1 MRALRL
7 YCLRG
12 VAGLAI
18 ATAALASVAA
28 QEAPTLRER
37 QRALGRTISEQP
49 ANLEAMFEYAL
60 VSTQL
65 EDHEQAIA
73 TLERM
78 LIFNPDLPRVQLEL
92 GVAYF
97 RLGAYD
103 VSRFYFEQVLSD
115 DPPEA
120 VASRVA
126 GFIAEIDRRTARNS
140 VTGLFAI
147 GPIYSTNAN
156 LGPPDREI
164 RSQFFPGGV
173 AFIDEDSVAKSDFGV
188 QAGLSLTHT
197 YDLRRPND
205 DAWISTVAYGG
216 RRFRDEKDGAFDAI
230 TVTTGPRLALD
241 DEAFGL
247 KARPFISGGLV
258 RSGNEPLYGEVGAG
272 AEVTQTITPSLSVF
286 GVGTLDWRDFESSRD
301 TFDGFYGGLFG
312 GIVLTPQPDRE
323 FRVAGLLR
331 TDRTREGFT
340 SSTEAGLRV
349 TAARLFAVR
358 AYEGFERFELPWRA
372 SLFGQVSYRV
382 FDQPDPAVDASTTRN
397 DIDAR
402 LGARLLVPLD
412 ARNALSAEVGVFE
425 RYANIRNYD
434 FSSLDFGVAYVRFF

>member
-1 MRALRL
+1 MAVGGVGA
-7 YCLRG
+7 RG
-12 VAGLAI
+12 IAGLFLAAVVLSGA
-18 ATAALASVAA
+18 ATA
-28 QEAPTLRER
+28 QEPSSLRER

-65 EDHEQAIA
+65 DDHEQAIA

-97 RLGAYD
+97 RLGAYE
-103 VSRFYFEQVLSD
+103 VARFYFEQVLAD

-120 VASRVA
+120 VASRVT
-126 GFIAEIDRRTARNS
+126 GFLTEIERRTARNS
-140 VTGLFAI
+140 LTGLFAI

-164 RSQFFPGGV
+164 RSEFFPGGV
-173 AFIDEDSVAKSDFGV
+173 ALIDADSVANADFGI
-188 QAGLSLTHT
+188 QAGLSVTHS

-205 DAWISTVAYGG
+205 DAWVSTLAYGA
-216 RRFRDEKDGAFDAI
+216 RRFQDEEDGAFDAI

-247 KARPFISGGLV
+247 KARPFIAGSLV
-258 RSGNEPLYGEVGAG
+258 RSANAPLYGEVGAG
-272 AEVTQTITPSLSVF
+272 AEVSQTITPTLSIF
-286 GVGTLDWRDFESSRD
+286 GVGTIDWRDFESSRD
-301 TFDGFYGGLFG
+301 SFDGLYGGLFG
-312 GIVLTPQPDRE
+312 GVVLTPQPDRE

-331 TDRTREGFT
+331 TDRTRESYT
-340 SSTEAGLRV
+340 SSTEAGLRL
-349 TAARLFAVR
+349 TASRLFRVQ
-358 AYEGFERFELPWRA
+358 AYEGFESFDLPWRA
-372 SLFGQVSYRV
+372 SLFGQVSYRI
-382 FDQPDPAVDASTTRN
+382 FDKADPAVDASTTRQ
-397 DIDAR
+397 DVDAR
-402 LGARLLVPLD
+402 FGARLLVPLD
-412 ARNALSAEVGVFE
+412 ARNALSAEFGVFE

-434 FSSLDFGVAYVRFF
+434 FSSVDFGVAYVRFF